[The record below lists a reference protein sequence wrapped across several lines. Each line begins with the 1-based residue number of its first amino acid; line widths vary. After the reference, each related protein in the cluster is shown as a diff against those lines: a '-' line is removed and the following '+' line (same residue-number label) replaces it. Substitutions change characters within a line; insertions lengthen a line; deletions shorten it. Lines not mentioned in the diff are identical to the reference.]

1 MEEKI
6 LKEYIKGNIKNK
18 ISEYEGEESKIF
30 FSTFGYLKRTFNNS
44 SNEDI
49 YTIIDRQSFG
59 SNWMSI
65 KKRKDQLRSTI
76 NISGQ
81 YNDTDFEEI
90 IEKLITEQIKR
101 KEGEFNIK
109 LDILSIIK
117 TDTEE
122 SIMKSLEKITNIH
135 IDRPNINI
143 TSHDRSCIFDD
154 YHIMKAIRD
163 NRIL

>member
-59 SNWMSI
+59 SNWISV

-81 YNDTDFEEI
+81 YDDTDFEEI
-90 IEKLITEQIKR
+90 IEKLITEQVER
-101 KEGEFNIK
+101 KQEEFEIK
-109 LDILSIIK
+109 LDILSHIK
-117 TDTEE
+117 TDTGEN
-122 SIMKSLEKITNIH
+122 IMKAIEKISNIH
-135 IDRPNINI
+135 VDRPNISI
-143 TSHDRSCIFDD
+143 ISHDRSCVFDD

>member
-1 MEEKI
+1 MEETI
-6 LKEYIKGNIKNK
+6 LKEYIKENIKNK

-30 FSTFGYLKRTFNNS
+30 FSTFGYLKRIFNNR
-44 SNEDI
+44 SNENI

-59 SNWMSI
+59 SNWISV
-65 KKRKDQLRSTI
+65 KKRKDQLRSNI

-81 YNDTDFEEI
+81 YNDTDFEAI
-90 IEKLITEQIKR
+90 IEKLIAEQIER
-101 KEGEFNIK
+101 KQQEFDIK
-109 LDILSIIK
+109 LDILSHIK

-122 SIMKSLEKITNIH
+122 SIMSSIEKITNIH
-135 IDRPNINI
+135 VDRPNISI
-143 TSHDRSCIFDD
+143 TSHDRSCTFDD